1 MALDQE
7 SRRMICSDLSSLCRY
22 ETEEAISGRQ
32 AERDLYLSGCSIKS
46 AYRAKEYAEQRL
58 LMLPGLVKGQS
69 WYSDY
74 EAIQDCIKQLD
85 EYIRAQEAG
94 Q

>member
-7 SRRMICSDLSSLCRY
+7 DRRWICSDLSSLCRY
-22 ETEEAISGRQ
+22 ETEKVVSGFT
-32 AERDLYLSGCSIKS
+32 ADKDLELFGSALFS
-46 AYRAKEYAEQRL
+46 AYRCRENAERRL

-85 EYIRAQEAG
+85 EYIRAQEAA

>member
-7 SRRMICSDLSSLCRY
+7 SCRMICSDLAQLCRY
-22 ETEEAISGRQ
+22 ETEKVVSGFT
-32 AERDLYLSGCSIKS
+32 GFS
-46 AYRAKEYAEQRL
+46 AYRFREYAEQRL
-58 LMLPGLVKGQS
+58 RMLPGLVKGMPGVWQS

-74 EAIQDCIKQLD
+74 VAIQDCIKQLD
-85 EYIRAQEAG
+85 EYIRAQEVA